1 MTKYDRQ
8 TKIFISAIIFIPL
21 AMILFCIGTSRS
33 IKTTQKAVSG
43 AVDRSLAED
52 VVNKE
57 AAVSE
62 LKDIWQSRSRKL
74 VLFLNHDD
82 VNGVELEIEE
92 FSAAIIQGD
101 RDVAERSGAKIKCL
115 LDMMA
120 GKDKLTLRNML

>member
-1 MTKYDRQ
+1 MTKYDRH

-101 RDVAERSGAKIKCL
+101 KDVAERSGAKIKCL

>member
-1 MTKYDRQ
+1 MTKYDRH

-21 AMILFCIGTSRS
+21 AMILFCIGTSSS
-33 IKTTQKAVSG
+33 IKNTQKAVSG
-43 AVDRSLAED
+43 AVDRSLDAD
-52 VVNKE
+52 DANGE

-62 LKDIWQSRSRKL
+62 LKDIWQKHSHEL

-101 RDVAERSGAKIKCL
+101 REVAERSGAKIKCL

-120 GKDKLTLRNML
+120 GKDKLTLRNLL

>member
-1 MTKYDRQ
+1 M
-8 TKIFISAIIFIPL
+8 
-21 AMILFCIGTSRS
+21 
-33 IKTTQKAVSG
+33 SG

-101 RDVAERSGAKIKCL
+101 REVAERSGAKIKCL

>member
-1 MTKYDRQ
+1 MTKYDRH

-33 IKTTQKAVSG
+33 IKNTQKAVSG

-82 VNGVELEIEE
+82 VNSVELEIEE

-101 RDVAERSGAKIKCL
+101 RDVAERSGTKIKCL